1 MSSCRSSK
9 GLVLRTVA
17 RFPGNIPA
25 RLLRLVGQFTLLP
38 SQEYARGLAER
49 KTQYHAKKSPNCYL
63 DPIGYRNHH

>member
-1 MSSCRSSK
+1 
-9 GLVLRTVA
+9 
-17 RFPGNIPA
+17 
-25 RLLRLVGQFTLLP
+25 LRLVGQFTLLP